1 MFELFEAQK
10 KSLNLVESN
19 DFTSNLTKTG
29 SSKKFVS
36 SSSKQ
41 EDNVASVEGIE
52 PTLSFDID
60 IQHVQIRENTVI
72 DSTLNKTLFI
82 YGGGGVSY
90 SNIYPQNYTVVDK
103 TKFSFTN
110 KSRDYRL

>member
-1 MFELFEAQK
+1 MTKTDSK
-10 KSLNLVESN
+10 KSS
-19 DFTSNLTKTG
+19 
-29 SSKKFVS
+29 S

-72 DSTLNKTLFI
+72 DSTLNKKHYLFMVEE
-82 YGGGGVSY
+82 VSL
-90 SNIYPQNYTVVDK
+90 IQIFIHKIILVVDK
-103 TKFSFTN
+103 TKLVLQTSPEIIDYSDKKFGSFDN
-110 KSRDYRL
+110 VVIYADDSALF